1 MDDGEWQIHNHGP
14 EQGQIIGQYQQI
26 TQHFH
31 NEGDEAIPAP
41 SPEHIWHIP
50 YGRNPFFTG
59 RENLLKRLHDTLTAT
74 KAVALPQLIAL
85 CGLGGIGKTQ
95 TVVEYAYRYRED
107 YQAILWAKATNRDTL
122 VANFVILAG
131 YLSLDQK
138 NVKDQHEVIAGVKR
152 WLLSHHG
159 WLLIL
164 DDVDDLGIIRDL
176 LPLEHPGHII
186 LTTRMLN
193 SGGIAHRIEMERMDE
208 EEGALLLLRRSRLL
222 ATDQFLHQTST
233 VEQSE
238 AKTIVSKV
246 DGLPLALNQAGAYI
260 DGSGCSLSEYLELY
274 QTRFKELARLPDDP
288 FSDYH
293 ETIATTWSLS
303 FQKVEQE
310 NKAAAALLCLC
321 AFLAADAIPEEIII
335 KGAAHLGE
343 VLGPGLDPFARELR
357 NRERGAGV
365 D

>member
-122 VANFVILAG
+122 VANFVILPVSSAG
-131 YLSLDQK
+131 YSAIMAGCSFLMMLMIWESYVICCLLSTLGISSLLLVCSIPEGSLIELRWREWTRKRVPCYFCDVLAYLQQTNSCIKHQQSNNQRQRRLSLRSM
-138 NVKDQHEVIAGVKR
+138 VYL
-152 WLLSHHG
+152 WLS
-159 WLLIL
+159 IK
-164 DDVDDLGIIRDL
+164 
-176 LPLEHPGHII
+176 
-186 LTTRMLN
+186 
-193 SGGIAHRIEMERMDE
+193 
-208 EEGALLLLRRSRLL
+208 L
-222 ATDQFLHQTST
+222 APT
-233 VEQSE
+233 
-238 AKTIVSKV
+238 
-246 DGLPLALNQAGAYI
+246 
-260 DGSGCSLSEYLELY
+260 
-274 QTRFKELARLPDDP
+274 
-288 FSDYH
+288 
-293 ETIATTWSLS
+293 
-303 FQKVEQE
+303 
-310 NKAAAALLCLC
+310 
-321 AFLAADAIPEEIII
+321 
-335 KGAAHLGE
+335 
-343 VLGPGLDPFARELR
+343 
-357 NRERGAGV
+357 
-365 D
+365 